1 MKQLITRILKEV
13 GKKILAN
20 EWVPAGFKPVKC
32 SMVEEYFNKLHDVN
46 NTQEITKEDTGDGRW
61 NDGIFSN
68 VEDPF
73 LFEEE

>member
-32 SMVEEYFNKLHDVN
+32 SMVEEYFNKVHNVN
-46 NTQEITKEDTGDGRW
+46 NMQEITKEDTGEDTMK
-61 NDGIFSN
+61 IFFN
-68 VEDPF
+68 VDDPF

>member
-32 SMVEEYFNKLHDVN
+32 SMVEEYFNNVHNVN
-46 NTQEITKEDTGDGRW
+46 NMQEITKEDTGEDTMK
-61 NDGIFSN
+61 IFFN
-68 VEDPF
+68 VDYPF